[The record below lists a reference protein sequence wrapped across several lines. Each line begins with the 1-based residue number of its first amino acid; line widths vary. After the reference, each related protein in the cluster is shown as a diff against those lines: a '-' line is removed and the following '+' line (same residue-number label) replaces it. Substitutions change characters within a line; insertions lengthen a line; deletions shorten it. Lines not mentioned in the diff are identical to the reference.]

1 MKDFQ
6 DKVAVVT
13 GAASG
18 IGRAL
23 AHRFARAGMRV
34 VLADIESGA
43 LDEAA
48 REVGS
53 AGAAT
58 LAVRTDVSKA
68 ADVEAL
74 AAAALHRFGAVH
86 VVCNNA
92 GVAQSGLAWR
102 HTLADW
108 EWILG
113 VNLWGVIH
121 GVRVFTPILLSQGGE
136 GHIVNTASLAGLFSG
151 PGTAIYN
158 VTKHAVVTLSE
169 TLFQELILLGS
180 AVRVSVLCPGF
191 VATRIMDAER
201 NRPAA
206 LADRGEPPP
215 GFELQEAIGRQLLA
229 AGSPPAMVADCVF
242 AAIEAERFYVLP
254 HPEWK
259 DQIRLRMENIL
270 AERNPT
276 PPDIQAILARLRG
289 GG

>member
-1 MKDFQ
+1 MNDFQ

-34 VLADIESGA
+34 VLADVEPEA
-43 LDEAA
+43 LEEAG

-53 AGAAT
+53 SGAAT

-74 AAAALHRFGAVH
+74 AKATLDRFGAVH

-92 GVAQSGLAWR
+92 GVAQGGLTWT
-102 HTLADW
+102 HTVADW

-121 GVRVFTPILLSQGGE
+121 GVRVFTPIMLSQGGE

-158 VTKHAVVTLSE
+158 VTKHGVVTLSE
-169 TLFQELILLGS
+169 TLSQELLMLGS
-180 AVRVSVLCPGF
+180 PLRVSVLCPAF

-201 NRPAA
+201 NRPAE
-206 LADRGEPPP
+206 LGDRGERPPNY
-215 GFELQEAIGRQLLA
+215 ELQDAIGRQLIA
-229 AGSPPAMVADCVF
+229 AGSSPAMVADCVLE
-242 AAIEAERFYVLP
+242 AVRAERFYVLP

-259 DQIRLRMENIL
+259 DQIQLRMENIL
-270 AERNPT
+270 AERNPS
-276 PPDIQAILARLRG
+276 PPDLEALFARVRRDG
-289 GG
+289 